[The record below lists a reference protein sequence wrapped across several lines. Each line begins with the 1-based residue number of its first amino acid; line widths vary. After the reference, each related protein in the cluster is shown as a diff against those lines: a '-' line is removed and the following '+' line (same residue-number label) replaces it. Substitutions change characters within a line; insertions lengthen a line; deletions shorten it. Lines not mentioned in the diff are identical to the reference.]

1 MAGSEHVLF
10 PSGSFVAPVPQYD
23 GKELFRRFLSC
34 WARGPQKIHIIRI
47 GAPLSRQP
55 LVKGERL
62 VRFEVS
68 AAIPRKVAPDILYSS
83 PHPNRPVRR
92 LSFQGRLESS
102 TEAVCLGF

>member
-1 MAGSEHVLF
+1 MADSEHVPF
-10 PSGSFVAPVPQYD
+10 PSGLFAAPVLPCG
-23 GKELFRRFLSC
+23 GKDPFRRFLSC

-68 AAIPRKVAPDILYSS
+68 AAMVLEVAPDILCSS
-83 PHPNRPVRR
+83 PHPNSPLRH
-92 LSFQGRLESS
+92 G
-102 TEAVCLGF
+102 